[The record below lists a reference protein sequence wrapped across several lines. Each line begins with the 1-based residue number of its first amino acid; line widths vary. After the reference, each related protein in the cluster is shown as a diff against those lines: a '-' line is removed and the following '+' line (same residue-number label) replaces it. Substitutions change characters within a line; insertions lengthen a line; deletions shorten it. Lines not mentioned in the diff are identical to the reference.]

1 MYLALLFV
9 LLPVMLAFASWT
21 ALWVYYALGLVAAL
35 GIGLLTA
42 RWYRTSLL
50 ESGPYHR
57 VVRVD
62 AVRAAK
68 RAARGTTTRDESD
81 TE

>member
-1 MYLALLFV
+1 MYLALLFL
-9 LLPVMLAFASWT
+9 LLPVVLAFGSTGAWAS
-21 ALWVYYALGLVAAL
+21 YGLGLVSAV
-35 GIGLLTA
+35 GIGVLAA
-42 RWYRTSLL
+42 RWYRTTPL

-68 RAARGTTTRDESD
+68 RAARGTATRGASE